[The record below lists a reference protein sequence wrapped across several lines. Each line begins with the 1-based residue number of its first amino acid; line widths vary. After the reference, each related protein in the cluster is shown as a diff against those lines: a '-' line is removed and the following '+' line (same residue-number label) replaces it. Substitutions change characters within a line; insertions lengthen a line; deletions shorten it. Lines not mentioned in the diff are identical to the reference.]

1 MPLALLALAVSAF
14 GIGTTEF
21 VMMGLLPN
29 VADDLGTSV
38 PTAGYLVSAYAIG
51 VVVGAPL
58 LTGLGSRIPRKRML
72 LLLMA
77 VFTVGNLASAFAPD
91 FGWLLVSRF
100 LAGLPHGAFFG
111 VGAVVAAR
119 LVPDGRQARAVA
131 TMFLGLTVANIV
143 GVPAATLL
151 GQHLGWRATFMVVAV
166 IGLGAMAALARLVPQ
181 IPVEAHQN
189 VRRELSA
196 LGNRQVMLGLLTA
209 VLGFAGVFAVY
220 SYLSSM
226 TTEAMGFGESSV
238 TLVLALFGIGM
249 TLGALAAGP
258 LTDRALRPTLY
269 GSLGALAVVLV
280 VFPFT
285 VHVHWAALVMV
296 VLLGGIGFMTTTPLQ
311 MLVMNKAKDAP
322 TLASASNHS
331 AFNLAN
337 AGGAWLGGVAIAA
350 LLGLDVPGP
359 GRRGAGRGRTRRGG
373 HGGRHGPDPGPLAG
387 RGLRSPGGDSGV
399 RGGPLLLR
407 RLSRTAPRPPLTTTG
422 RWGRATRAPTGP
434 SSQVVVDGLSRRAS
448 TTARSRTADTPIR
461 VPFLPME
468 VSLMR

>member
-38 PTAGYLVSAYAIG
+38 PTAGHLVSAYAIG
-51 VVVGAPL
+51 VVIGAPL

-72 LLLMA
+72 LALMA
-77 VFTVGNLASAFAPD
+77 LFIVGNLASALAPD
-91 FGWLLVSRF
+91 FGWLVAGRF

-119 LVPDGRQARAVA
+119 LVPEGRRARAVA

-151 GQHLGWRATFMVVAV
+151 GQHLGWRATFLVVAA
-166 IGLGAMAALARLVPQ
+166 IGLAAMAALARLVPR
-181 IPVEAHQN
+181 IPVEAHQD
-189 VRRELSA
+189 VRRELRA
-196 LGNRQVMLGLLTA
+196 LCNRQVLLGLLTA
-209 VLGFAGVFAVY
+209 VFGFAGVFAVY
-220 SYLSSM
+220 SYLSTM
-226 TTEAMGFGESSV
+226 TTKAMGFGESSV

-280 VFPFT
+280 AFPFT
-285 VHVHWAALVMV
+285 VDVRWAALAMV
-296 VLLGGIGFMTTTPLQ
+296 VLLGAVGFMTTTPLQ

-350 LLGLDVPGP
+350 GWGWTSPAFV
-359 GRRGAGRGRTRRGG
+359 GAVLA
-373 HGGRHGPDPGPLAG
+373 LAG
-387 RGLRSPGGDSGV
+387 LAIAATAGFLDRGEGTLRSRV
-399 RGGPLLLR
+399 VAAHQ
-407 RLSRTAPRPPLTTTG
+407 SRPAAPRPGDPARPAAHHPARPAFEDGTVARDEPDAARPSAG
-422 RWGRATRAPTGP
+422 PGP
-434 SSQVVVDGLSRRAS
+434 SRPSG
-448 TTARSRTADTPIR
+448 P
-461 VPFLPME
+461 
-468 VSLMR
+468 

>member
-51 VVVGAPL
+51 VVLGAPL
-58 LTGLGSRIPRKRML
+58 LTGLGSRVPRKKIL

-77 VFTVGNLASAFAPD
+77 LFTVGNLASALAPD
-91 FGWLLVSRF
+91 FGWLLAGRF

-119 LVPDGRQARAVA
+119 LAAEGRQARAVA

-151 GQHLGWRATFMVVAV
+151 GQHLGWRATFLVVAA
-166 IGLGAMAALARLVPQ
+166 IGLAAMAALARLVPR
-181 IPVEAHQN
+181 IPVEAHQD
-189 VRRELSA
+189 VRRELRA
-196 LGNRQVMLGLLTA
+196 LGNRQVLLGLLTA
-209 VLGFAGVFAVY
+209 VFGFAGVFAVY
-220 SYLSSM
+220 SYLSAM

-280 VFPFT
+280 AFPFT
-285 VHVHWAALVMV
+285 VHVPWAALVMV
-296 VLLGGIGFMTTTPLQ
+296 TLLGAVGFMTTTPLQ
-311 MLVMNKAKDAP
+311 LLVMNKAKDAP

-350 LLGLDVPGP
+350 GWGWTSPAFVGAVLAAAGLAIALT
-359 GRRGAGRGRTRRGG
+359 AGFLDLSK
-373 HGGRHGPDPGPLAG
+373 P
-387 RGLRSPGGDSGV
+387 V
-399 RGGPLLLR
+399 R
-407 RLSRTAPRPPLTTTG
+407 RLRTEPLSGTDPQEHRPEAHP
-422 RWGRATRAPTGP
+422 ATSGP
-434 SSQVVVDGLSRRAS
+434 SGGAFSSPSGA
-448 TTARSRTADTPIR
+448 
-461 VPFLPME
+461 
-468 VSLMR
+468 

>member
-1 MPLALLALAVSAF
+1 MPLALFALAVSAF

-58 LTGLGSRIPRKRML
+58 LTALGSRIPRKRML
-72 LLLMA
+72 LLLMGLF
-77 VFTVGNLASAFAPD
+77 VIGNLGSALAPG
-91 FGWLLVSRF
+91 FGWLLAGRF

-119 LVPDGRQARAVA
+119 LVREGRQARAVA

-151 GQHLGWRATFMVVAV
+151 GQNLGWRATFLVVTV
-166 IGLGAMAALARLVPQ
+166 IGLIALAALARLIPYV
-181 IPVEAHQN
+181 PVEAHQS
-189 VRRELSA
+189 VRREIRA
-196 LGNRQVMLGLLTA
+196 LGDRQVLLGLATA
-209 VLGFAGVFAVY
+209 VFGFAGVFAVY
-220 SYLSSM
+220 SYLASI
-226 TTEAMGFGESSV
+226 TTEVMGFGESSV

-269 GSLGALAVVLV
+269 ASLGTLAVVLLA
-280 VFPFT
+280 FRFT
-285 VHVHWAALVMV
+285 AHIQWAALVTVV
-296 VLLGGIGFMTTTPLQ
+296 VLGAVGFMTTTPLQ
-311 MLVMNKAKDAP
+311 MLVMQKARHAP
-322 TLASASNHS
+322 TIASASNHS

-350 LLGLDVPGP
+350 GWGWLSPTLVGAVLAVVGLAIAVTAGLLD
-359 GRRGAGRGRTRRGG
+359 RGGRGDRV
-373 HGGRHGPDPGPLAG
+373 PEA
-387 RGLRSPGGDSGV
+387 
-399 RGGPLLLR
+399 
-407 RLSRTAPRPPLTTTG
+407 SRVVASATTKAEATTGTTTE
-422 RWGRATRAPTGP
+422 
-434 SSQVVVDGLSRRAS
+434 
-448 TTARSRTADTPIR
+448 R
-461 VPFLPME
+461 VG
-468 VSLMR
+468 

>member
-1 MPLALLALAVSAF
+1 MPRPPRPVALLALAVSAF

-51 VVVGAPL
+51 VVIGAPL
-58 LTGLGSRIPRKRML
+58 LTALGSRIPRKRML

-77 VFTVGNLASAFAPD
+77 LFTVGNLASALAPG
-91 FGWLLVSRF
+91 FGWLVAGRV

-119 LVPDGRQARAVA
+119 LVADGRQARAVA

-151 GQHLGWRATFMVVAV
+151 GQHLGWRATFLVVAA
-166 IGLGAMAALARLVPQ
+166 IGLVAMAALARLVPYV
-181 IPVEAHQN
+181 PVDARQS
-189 VRRELSA
+189 VRRELRT
-196 LGNRQVMLGLLTA
+196 LGNRQVLLGLLTA
-209 VLGFAGVFAVY
+209 VFGFAGVFAVY
-220 SYLSSM
+220 SYLASM
-226 TTEAMGFGESSV
+226 TTEVMGFGESSV

-269 GSLGALAVVLV
+269 GSLGTLMVVLLA
-280 VFPFT
+280 FNYT
-285 VHVHWAALVMV
+285 AHVRWAALVTVV
-296 VLLGGIGFMTTTPLQ
+296 VLGAVGFMTTTPLQ

-337 AGGAWLGGVAIAA
+337 AGGAWLGGTAITAGWGWMSPTLVGAVLAAAGLGIAVVAGA
-350 LLGLDVPGP
+350 LDRAP
-359 GRRGAGRGRTRRGG
+359 ASS
-373 HGGRHGPDPGPLAG
+373 
-387 RGLRSPGGDSGV
+387 RSRVVASGDA
-399 RGGPLLLR
+399 
-407 RLSRTAPRPPLTTTG
+407 APREP
-422 RWGRATRAPTGP
+422 
-434 SSQVVVDGLSRRAS
+434 
-448 TTARSRTADTPIR
+448 ARDT
-461 VPFLPME
+461 VA
-468 VSLMR
+468 

>member
-1 MPLALLALAVSAF
+1 MPRPPRPVALLALAVSAF

-51 VVVGAPL
+51 VVIGAPL
-58 LTGLGSRIPRKRML
+58 LTALGSRIPRKRML

-77 VFTVGNLASAFAPD
+77 LFTVGNLASALAPGFD
-91 FGWLLVSRF
+91 WLVAGRV

-119 LVPDGRQARAVA
+119 LVADGRQARAVA

-151 GQHLGWRATFMVVAV
+151 GQHLGWRATFLVVAV
-166 IGLGAMAALARLVPQ
+166 IGLVAMAALARLVPYVPLDARQ
-181 IPVEAHQN
+181 S
-189 VRRELSA
+189 VRRELRT
-196 LGNRQVMLGLLTA
+196 LGNRQVLLGLLTA
-209 VLGFAGVFAVY
+209 VFGFAGVFAVY
-220 SYLSSM
+220 SYLASM
-226 TTEAMGFGESSV
+226 TTEVMGFGESSV

-269 GSLGALAVVLV
+269 GSLAVLAVVLLA
-280 VFPFT
+280 FNYT
-285 VHVHWAALVMV
+285 AHVRWAALATVV
-296 VLLGGIGFMTTTPLQ
+296 VLGAVGFMTTTPLQ
-311 MLVMNKAKDAP
+311 MLVMNKAKEAP

-337 AGGAWLGGVAIAA
+337 AGGAWLGGMAITAGWGWMSPTLVGAVLAAAGLAIAVTA
-350 LLGLDVPGP
+350 GLLDRTPASSRSRVVAS
-359 GRRGAGRGRTRRGG
+359 GAGALERER
-373 HGGRHGPDPGPLAG
+373 
-387 RGLRSPGGDSGV
+387 
-399 RGGPLLLR
+399 
-407 RLSRTAPRPPLTTTG
+407 
-422 RWGRATRAPTGP
+422 
-434 SSQVVVDGLSRRAS
+434 
-448 TTARSRTADTPIR
+448 DT
-461 VPFLPME
+461 VA
-468 VSLMR
+468 

>member
-21 VMMGLLPN
+21 VMMGLLPD

-51 VVVGAPL
+51 VVLGAPL
-58 LTGLGSRIPRKRML
+58 LTAVGSRVPRKRML

-77 VFTVGNLASAFAPD
+77 LFTVGNLASALAPD
-91 FGWLLVSRF
+91 FGWLIAGRL

-111 VGAVVAAR
+111 VGAVVATR
-119 LVPDGRQARAVA
+119 LAAEGRQARAVA
-131 TMFLGLTVANIV
+131 TMFLGLTIANVV

-151 GQHLGWRATFMVVAV
+151 GQHLGWRATFLVVAA
-166 IGLGAMAALARLVPQ
+166 IGLCAMAALARLVPQ
-181 IPVEAHQN
+181 IPAEAHRH
-189 VRRELSA
+189 VRHELRA
-196 LGNRQVMLGLLTA
+196 LGNRQVLLGLLTA
-209 VLGFAGVFAVY
+209 VFGFAGVFAVY
-220 SYLSSM
+220 SYLSAM

-280 VFPFT
+280 VFPFAA
-285 VHVHWAALVMV
+285 HVQWAALVMV
-296 VLLGGIGFMTTTPLQ
+296 VLLGGVGFMTTTPLQ

-337 AGGAWLGGVAIAA
+337 AGGAWLGGMAIAA
-350 LLGLDVPGP
+350 GWGWTSPALV
-359 GRRGAGRGRTRRGG
+359 GAALT
-373 HGGRHGPDPGPLAG
+373 LAG
-387 RGLRSPGGDSGV
+387 LAVAVTAGV
-399 RGGPLLLR
+399 LDRDRTP
-407 RLSRTAPRPPLTTTG
+407 SRIVA
-422 RWGRATRAPTGP
+422 RAA
-434 SSQVVVDGLSRRAS
+434 AS
-448 TTARSRTADTPIR
+448 TPRKSGAD
-461 VPFLPME
+461 VH
-468 VSLMR
+468 

>member
-58 LTGLGSRIPRKRML
+58 LTGLGSRVPRKRML

-77 VFTVGNLASAFAPD
+77 LFTVGNLASALAPD
-91 FGWLLVSRF
+91 FGWLVAGRF

-119 LVPDGRQARAVA
+119 LVSEGRQARAVA

-143 GVPAATLL
+143 GVPGATLL
-151 GQHLGWRATFMVVAV
+151 GQHLGWRATFLVVAA
-166 IGLGAMAALARLVPQ
+166 IGLAAMAALARLVPH
-181 IPVEAHQN
+181 IPVEAHQD
-189 VRRELSA
+189 VRRELRA
-196 LGNRQVMLGLLTA
+196 LGNRQVILGLLTA
-209 VLGFAGVFAVY
+209 VFGFAGVFAVY
-220 SYLSSM
+220 AYLSAM
-226 TTEAMGFGESSV
+226 TTKAMGFGESSV

-269 GSLGALAVVLV
+269 GSLGALAVILV

-285 VHVHWAALVMV
+285 VHVTWAALVAV
-296 VLLGGIGFMTTTPLQ
+296 VLLGGVGFMTTTPLQ

-337 AGGAWLGGVAIAA
+337 AGGAWLGGMAIAA
-350 LLGLDVPGP
+350 GWGWTSPALVGAVLAVAGLAVAAT
-359 GRRGAGRGRTRRGG
+359 AGYLDRDPSPTSRVVAGG
-373 HGGRHGPDPGPLAG
+373 
-387 RGLRSPGGDSGV
+387 
-399 RGGPLLLR
+399 
-407 RLSRTAPRPPLTTTG
+407 SRTSPREPAPSASG
-422 RWGRATRAPTGP
+422 TR
-434 SSQVVVDGLSRRAS
+434 SCAS
-448 TTARSRTADTPIR
+448 GD
-461 VPFLPME
+461 
-468 VSLMR
+468 

>member
-51 VVVGAPL
+51 VVLGAPL
-58 LTGLGSRIPRKRML
+58 LTGLGSRVPRKKML

-77 VFTVGNLASAFAPD
+77 LFTIGNLASALAPD
-91 FGWLLVSRF
+91 FGWLLAGRV

-119 LVPDGRQARAVA
+119 LVAEGRQARAVA

-151 GQHLGWRATFMVVAV
+151 GQHLGWRATFLVVAA
-166 IGLGAMAALARLVPQ
+166 IGLTAMAALARLVPR
-181 IPVEAHQN
+181 IPVEAHQD
-189 VRRELSA
+189 VRRELRA
-196 LGNRQVMLGLLTA
+196 LGNRQVLLGLLTA
-209 VLGFAGVFAVY
+209 VFGFAGVFAVY
-220 SYLSSM
+220 SYLSAM
-226 TTEAMGFGESSV
+226 TTKAMGFGESSV
-238 TLVLALFGIGM
+238 TIVLALFGIGM

-280 VFPFT
+280 AFPFT
-285 VHVHWAALVMV
+285 VHVQWAALVMV
-296 VLLGGIGFMTTTPLQ
+296 VLLGGVGFMTTTPLQ

-350 LLGLDVPGP
+350 GWGWTSPAFVGAVLAVLGLAIAATAGYLDHTKPVRRLRTEPSRRTGQAPAIVPAQQARP
-359 GRRGAGRGRTRRGG
+359 ALEDEGG
-373 HGGRHGPDPGPLAG
+373 H
-387 RGLRSPGGDSGV
+387 
-399 RGGPLLLR
+399 
-407 RLSRTAPRPPLTTTG
+407 RTHPVT
-422 RWGRATRAPTGP
+422 ATPAE
-434 SSQVVVDGLSRRAS
+434 S
-448 TTARSRTADTPIR
+448 TR
-461 VPFLPME
+461 
-468 VSLMR
+468 

>member
-29 VADDLGTSV
+29 VADDLHTSV

-51 VVVGAPL
+51 VVLGAPL
-58 LTGLGSRIPRKRML
+58 LTGLGSRVPRKKML

-77 VFTVGNLASAFAPD
+77 VFTVGNLASALAPD
-91 FGWLLVSRF
+91 FGWLTAGRL

-119 LVPDGRQARAVA
+119 LVTEGRQARAVA

-151 GQHLGWRATFMVVAV
+151 GQHLGWRATFLVVAA
-166 IGLGAMAALARLVPQ
+166 IGLAAMAALARLVPH
-181 IPVEAHQN
+181 IPVEAHQD
-189 VRRELSA
+189 VRRELRA
-196 LGNRQVMLGLLTA
+196 LGNRQVVLGLLTA
-209 VLGFAGVFAVY
+209 VFGFAGVFAVY
-220 SYLSSM
+220 SYLSTM
-226 TTEAMGFGESSV
+226 TTKAMGFGESSV
-238 TLVLALFGIGM
+238 TPVLALFGIGM

-269 GSLGALAVVLV
+269 GSLGALAVVLA
-280 VFPFT
+280 VFPFV
-285 VHVHWAALVMV
+285 VHVTWAALVIV
-296 VLLGGIGFMTTTPLQ
+296 VLLGAVGFMTTTPLQ

-350 LLGLDVPGP
+350 GWGWTSPAFVGAALAVAGLAIAMTAGYLDRTPNPNSRVVAGGP
-359 GRRGAGRGRTRRGG
+359 PTTRD
-373 HGGRHGPDPGPLAG
+373 PD
-387 RGLRSPGGDSGV
+387 RKTTSSRSGV
-399 RGGPLLLR
+399 
-407 RLSRTAPRPPLTTTG
+407 
-422 RWGRATRAPTGP
+422 
-434 SSQVVVDGLSRRAS
+434 
-448 TTARSRTADTPIR
+448 
-461 VPFLPME
+461 
-468 VSLMR
+468 

>member
-38 PTAGYLVSAYAIG
+38 PTAGHLVSAYAIG
-51 VVVGAPL
+51 VVIGAPL
-58 LTGLGSRIPRKRML
+58 LTGLGSRVPRKRML

-77 VFTVGNLASAFAPD
+77 LFTVGNLASALAPG
-91 FGWLLVSRF
+91 FGTLLAGRV

-119 LVPDGRQARAVA
+119 LVREHRQARAVA

-143 GVPAATLL
+143 GVPAATAL
-151 GQHLGWRATFMVVAV
+151 GQQLGWRATFLVVTA
-166 IGLGAMAALARLVPQ
+166 IGLVAMAALARLVPHM
-181 IPVEAHQN
+181 PLDAHQS
-189 VRRELSA
+189 VGRELRA
-196 LGNRQVMLGLLTA
+196 LGDRQVLLGLLTA
-209 VLGFAGVFAVY
+209 VFGFAGVFAVY
-220 SYLSSM
+220 SYLASM
-226 TTEAMGFGESSV
+226 TTEAIGLGETSV

-269 GSLGALAVVLV
+269 GSLTALALVLA

-285 VHVHWAALVMV
+285 VGTPWLALTAVA
-296 VLLGGIGFMTTTPLQ
+296 VLGAVGFMTTTPLQ
-311 MLVMNKAKDAP
+311 MLVMRKAKDAP

-337 AGGAWLGGVAIAA
+337 AGGAWLGGSAIAA
-350 LLGLDVPGP
+350 GWGWTSPALVGAVLAVVGLAIAVAAGLLDRDR
-359 GRRGAGRGRTRRGG
+359 GRGRGRTAKGASRVVAGS
-373 HGGRHGPDPGPLAG
+373 PLAPG
-387 RGLRSPGGDSGV
+387 KPVSSAGSSP
-399 RGGPLLLR
+399 
-407 RLSRTAPRPPLTTTG
+407 
-422 RWGRATRAPTGP
+422 RANG
-434 SSQVVVDGLSRRAS
+434 S
-448 TTARSRTADTPIR
+448 
-461 VPFLPME
+461 
-468 VSLMR
+468 

>member
-51 VVVGAPL
+51 VVLGAPL
-58 LTGLGSRIPRKRML
+58 LTGLGSRVPRKKML

-77 VFTVGNLASAFAPD
+77 LFTIGNLASALAPD
-91 FGWLLVSRF
+91 FGWLLAGRV

-119 LVPDGRQARAVA
+119 LVAEGRQARAVA

-151 GQHLGWRATFMVVAV
+151 GQHLGWRATFLVVAA
-166 IGLGAMAALARLVPQ
+166 IGLAAMAALARLVPR
-181 IPVEAHQN
+181 IPVEAHQD
-189 VRRELSA
+189 VRRELRA
-196 LGNRQVMLGLLTA
+196 LGNRQVLLGLLTA
-209 VLGFAGVFAVY
+209 VFGFAGVFAVY
-220 SYLSSM
+220 SYLSAM
-226 TTEAMGFGESSV
+226 TTKAMGFGESSV
-238 TLVLALFGIGM
+238 TIVLALFGIGM

-280 VFPFT
+280 AFPFT
-285 VHVHWAALVMV
+285 VHVQWAALVMV
-296 VLLGGIGFMTTTPLQ
+296 VLLGGVGFMTTTPLQ

-350 LLGLDVPGP
+350 GWGWTSPAFVGAVLAVLGLAIAATAGYLDHTKPV
-359 GRRGAGRGRTRRGG
+359 RRVRTE
-373 HGGRHGPDPGPLAG
+373 P
-387 RGLRSPGGDSGV
+387 V
-399 RGGPLLLR
+399 RGG
-407 RLSRTAPRPPLTTTG
+407 
-422 RWGRATRAPTGP
+422 GRAPASGAAQQARPALEDEGGHRTHPVAATPAESTR
-434 SSQVVVDGLSRRAS
+434 
-448 TTARSRTADTPIR
+448 
-461 VPFLPME
+461 
-468 VSLMR
+468 

>member
-51 VVVGAPL
+51 VVLGAPL
-58 LTGLGSRIPRKRML
+58 LAGLGSRVPRKKML

-77 VFTVGNLASAFAPD
+77 LFTVGNLASALAPD
-91 FGWLLVSRF
+91 FGWLLAGRF

-111 VGAVVAAR
+111 VGAVVATR
-119 LVPDGRQARAVA
+119 LVAEGRQARAVA

-151 GQHLGWRATFMVVAV
+151 GQHLGWRATFLVVAA
-166 IGLGAMAALARLVPQ
+166 IGLNAMAALARLVPA
-181 IPVEAHQN
+181 IPVEAHQD
-189 VRRELSA
+189 VRRELRA
-196 LGNRQVMLGLLTA
+196 LGNRQVLLGLLTA
-209 VLGFAGVFAVY
+209 VFGFAGVFAVY
-220 SYLSSM
+220 SYLSAM
-226 TTEAMGFGESSV
+226 TTKAMGFGESSV
-238 TLVLALFGIGM
+238 TAVLALFGIGM

-269 GSLGALAVVLV
+269 GSLGALAVILV
-280 VFPFT
+280 AFPFT
-285 VHVHWAALVMV
+285 VHVQWAALVMV
-296 VLLGGIGFMTTTPLQ
+296 VLLGGVGFMTTTPLQ

-350 LLGLDVPGP
+350 GWGWTSPAFVGAVLAVAGLAIAATAGYLDRDAGQ
-359 GRRGAGRGRTRRGG
+359 RRSRVVANSAHQAPAPADPSGAHSSPSGTRS
-373 HGGRHGPDPGPLAG
+373 
-387 RGLRSPGGDSGV
+387 SPSGV
-399 RGGPLLLR
+399 
-407 RLSRTAPRPPLTTTG
+407 
-422 RWGRATRAPTGP
+422 
-434 SSQVVVDGLSRRAS
+434 
-448 TTARSRTADTPIR
+448 
-461 VPFLPME
+461 
-468 VSLMR
+468 

>member
-51 VVVGAPL
+51 VVLGAPL
-58 LTGLGSRIPRKRML
+58 LTGLGSRVPRKKML

-77 VFTVGNLASAFAPD
+77 LFTIGNLASALAPD
-91 FGWLLVSRF
+91 FGWLVAGRL

-119 LVPDGRQARAVA
+119 LVAEGRQARAVA

-151 GQHLGWRATFMVVAV
+151 GQHLGWRATFLVVAA
-166 IGLGAMAALARLVPQ
+166 IGLAAMAALARLVPH
-181 IPVEAHQN
+181 IPVEAHQD
-189 VRRELSA
+189 VRRELRA
-196 LGNRQVMLGLLTA
+196 LGNRQVILGLLTA
-209 VLGFAGVFAVY
+209 VFGFAGVFAVY
-220 SYLSSM
+220 SYLSAM
-226 TTEAMGFGESSV
+226 TTKAMGFGESSV

-280 VFPFT
+280 AFPFT
-285 VHVHWAALVMV
+285 VHVQWAALVMV
-296 VLLGGIGFMTTTPLQ
+296 VLLGAVGFMTTTPLQ

-350 LLGLDVPGP
+350 GWGWTSPAFVGAVLAVAGLAIAAT
-359 GRRGAGRGRTRRGG
+359 AGFLDRDGG
-373 HGGRHGPDPGPLAG
+373 KASRVVAAHSATPARPAATPARPAFEDGTG
-387 RGLRSPGGDSGV
+387 SPGGPAAKSANSSPSG
-399 RGGPLLLR
+399 
-407 RLSRTAPRPPLTTTG
+407 A
-422 RWGRATRAPTGP
+422 
-434 SSQVVVDGLSRRAS
+434 
-448 TTARSRTADTPIR
+448 
-461 VPFLPME
+461 
-468 VSLMR
+468 

>member
-51 VVVGAPL
+51 VVLGAPL
-58 LTGLGSRIPRKRML
+58 LTGLGSRVPRKRML

-77 VFTVGNLASAFAPD
+77 LFTVGNLASALAPD
-91 FGWLLVSRF
+91 FGWLIAGRF

-119 LVPDGRQARAVA
+119 LVSEGRQARAVA

-151 GQHLGWRATFMVVAV
+151 GQHLGWRATFLVVAA
-166 IGLGAMAALARLVPQ
+166 IGLAAMAALTRLVPH
-181 IPVEAHQN
+181 IPVEAHQD
-189 VRRELSA
+189 VRRELRA
-196 LGNRQVMLGLLTA
+196 LGNRQVILGLLTA
-209 VLGFAGVFAVY
+209 VFGFAGVFAVY
-220 SYLSSM
+220 SYLSAM
-226 TTEAMGFGESSV
+226 TTKAMGFGESSV

-269 GSLGALAVVLV
+269 GSLGALAVILV

-285 VHVHWAALVMV
+285 VHVQWAALVMV
-296 VLLGGIGFMTTTPLQ
+296 VLLGGVGFMTTTPLQ

-350 LLGLDVPGP
+350 GWGWTSPALVGAVLAVIGLAVAATAGYLDRDAPKTSRVVA
-359 GRRGAGRGRTRRGG
+359 GAGPAPTPARPAFEDGT
-373 HGGRHGPDPGPLAG
+373 
-387 RGLRSPGGDSGV
+387 V
-399 RGGPLLLR
+399 
-407 RLSRTAPRPPLTTTG
+407 TAD
-422 RWGRATRAPTGP
+422 GRAAK
-434 SSQVVVDGLSRRAS
+434 
-448 TTARSRTADTPIR
+448 
-461 VPFLPME
+461 
-468 VSLMR
+468 